1 VAGDEPKVV
10 DEKDGPLVS
19 VSDPPLPSVKVS
31 TKVKPD
37 KVTLP
42 LFSTVMV

>member
-1 VAGDEPKVV
+1 MPGDEPKVV
-10 DEKDGPLVS
+10 EENEGPLVS

-31 TKVKPD
+31 TKVNPD
-37 KVTLP
+37 RVTLP

>member
-1 VAGDEPKVV
+1 MPGDEPKVV

-31 TKVKPD
+31 TKVKPVR
-37 KVTLP
+37 VTLP
-42 LFSTVMV
+42 LFSTVIV